1 MSFIPTHYS
10 NRYIN
15 QRYNKALYI
24 VQHLPSSSNV
34 QPTKDQ
40 KLELYALYKQVSHGD
55 IDTQRPGIFDVVGRA
70 KWDAWKKFQGTS
82 EMEAK
87 HRYVET
93 LLQAAKEAYKK
104 PAGRAQAHQII
115 QSFAIMQ
122 PSGDSGD
129 SSSEDD
135 DEDDDDNDRDEDES
149 SMGSAEAEERA
160 YLRQVQ
166 RSTPMMN
173 RRPPPPSQQRAR
185 WQEQRSSSRASSQ
198 SGRMSMMTAP
208 SELRRLSISSSNSTP
223 LRTVSAASGRSG
235 LDMNK
240 LTGIQQRM
248 ASNNKSDLYEDN
260 FDDSVNPWVLHPS
273 TRQYRMDEAPPMQQR
288 DSQQDLSAL
297 YRSPMSTTS
306 SSATATQQQ
315 YLSLN
320 SQQQQQQQQHEQTV
334 LGPATKRALEAL
346 QQEIEA
352 LNERINGLRKEL
364 VARDTASASK
374 RLTKPTQASNGNEDG
389 WKWVFK
395 VKNDDNGIK
404 E

>member
-1 MSFIPTHYS
+1 
-10 NRYIN
+10 
-15 QRYNKALYI
+15 
-24 VQHLPSSSNV
+24 
-34 QPTKDQ
+34 
-40 KLELYALYKQVSHGD
+40 
-55 IDTQRPGIFDVVGRA
+55 
-70 KWDAWKKFQGTS
+70 
-82 EMEAK
+82 
-87 HRYVET
+87 
-93 LLQAAKEAYKK
+93 
-104 PAGRAQAHQII
+104 
-115 QSFAIMQ
+115 
-122 PSGDSGD
+122 
-129 SSSEDD
+129 
-135 DEDDDDNDRDEDES
+135 
-149 SMGSAEAEERA
+149 
-160 YLRQVQ
+160 
-166 RSTPMMN
+166 
-173 RRPPPPSQQRAR
+173 
-185 WQEQRSSSRASSQ
+185 
-198 SGRMSMMTAP
+198 MMTAP

-223 LRTVSAASGRSG
+223 LRPVSAASGRSG

-240 LTGIQQRM
+240 RTGIQQRM
-248 ASNNKSDLYEDN
+248 ASNNKSGLYEDN

-273 TRQYRMDEAPPMQQR
+273 TRQYRMDEVPPMQQR

-320 SQQQQQQQQHEQTV
+320 SQQQQQQQQQHEQTV

-374 RLTKPTQASNGNEDG
+374 RLAKPTQASNGSEDG